1 MAVDYSN
8 MTEEQITIIN
18 EYCKDDL
25 KKLKQICYL
34 VWGQKGIPTCYYD
47 DLYDDAMNVLSESVI
62 TFNPDENTQFKTY
75 LISNIH
81 KSYKDWF
88 RDTHLRAKR
97 NNLELDKNG
106 KIKKDEKGNPIIVPN
121 ISFDAPAED
130 GIDLCE
136 KISSD
141 FNIENESNIDFE
153 SDDKV
158 ELFMSSLSNTQR
170 KILELKMMN
179 YSIDEI
185 KQKLNISDV
194 EYNASMKSIKMNENL
209 SLFSKNINDC
219 DYKEETKM
227 ERVMEINEADNYRM
241 DKRSLFSLLEDK
253 KSGDINCKYILQ
265 RKPFQWTQEERNRY
279 ICRILSNL
287 PIPEIILCEQNIK
300 GLMIDHLIDGL
311 QRLSYAE
318 AFKENRFK
326 VGANGAER
334 HLIKYRDFLVDE
346 NGERILDEDGIPVY
360 EEKICD
366 VVGKHYKDLP
376 DELKKRFNN
385 FNVNVTKF
393 FNCTD
398 EQIADHIRDYN
409 NHASMNNEQLGIT
422 KISAD
427 TARNIKTIAEKN
439 TFFKNCGKY
448 TDSNKVKG
456 KIDRIVAESIMLLFH
471 KDEWKPKL
479 DKAYQYIDENV
490 TDEEFCELNSDL
502 NRLEIALG
510 ENNKDLMDMFT
521 PTNTPMWLAVFHDFI
536 TYDIEDS
543 KFIDFLNAYK
553 NGLNKK
559 KINGVSMDD
568 FKDEQTKK
576 KTTITGKI
584 ELLIKLMKEYLH
596 IENEEEN
603 LSTEEFISKVVDM
616 PVETVNEEID
626 VYEEDLKGL
635 KNVAIRD
642 GSKLL
647 EVANNLSLLD
657 MVAYSYKN
665 DVDLDDWLEEYASKH
680 NTYNPNQKNNF
691 LNMVDDF
698 KQYQKRIAVA

>member
-1 MAVDYSN
+1 MAVDYSS
-8 MTEEQITIIN
+8 MTEEQIEIIN
-18 EYCKDDL
+18 EYCENDM
-25 KKLKQICYL
+25 KKLKQICYT
-34 VWGQKGIPTCYYD
+34 VWGNKGLPSCYYD
-47 DLYDDAMNVLSESVI
+47 DLYDDAMNVLSESVE
-62 TFNPDENTQFKTY
+62 TFNQNGKASFKTY
-75 LISNIH
+75 LTNNIRM
-81 KSYKDWF
+81 SYGQWY
-88 RDTHLRAKR
+88 RDNFLRAKR
-97 NNLELDKNG
+97 NNLELDEKGN
-106 KIKKDEKGNPIIVPN
+106 IKKDENKNPIIIPN
-121 ISFDAPAED
+121 ISFDAPVDD

-141 FNIENESNIDFE
+141 FNIENESDIDFE

-241 DKRSLFSLLEDK
+241 DKRSMFSLLEDK

-326 VGANGAER
+326 VGTNGAER

-346 NGERILDEDGIPVY
+346 NGNRILDEDGIPVY

-448 TDSNKVKG
+448 TDSNKIKG

-471 KDEWKPKL
+471 TDEWKSKL

-490 TDEEFCELNSDL
+490 TDEEFCELNLDL

-536 TYDIEDS
+536 TYDIDDS

-603 LSTEEFISKVVDM
+603 LSTEEFISKVVDV

-647 EVANNLSLLD
+647 EVANNLSLLA

-665 DVDLDDWLEEYASKH
+665 DVDLDDWLEEYAANN
-680 NTYNPNQKNNF
+680 NTYYTDQRKNYSH
-691 LNMVDDF
+691 MVNDF